1 MASGEQTFAPDA
13 GAANRIARLREE
25 LRAAEATSFGEGGA
39 PLALG
44 IPAIDDALGGGLA
57 RGALHEIAAA
67 REPESAAATGFA
79 LALATRSNQVAVS
92 EQAPHSPGLMLRRR
106 LKRVNARLRR
116 AMAPSRSMSGVPKNS
131 HSRIFGVPRPPSS
144 FETLATLAPQDEGGR
159 KTVVWI
165 AEDLS
170 LAENGTLYGPGL
182 DEVGIAPEQL
192 ITITVARGRDV
203 LWAMEEALRCRAV
216 GVVIGEMRAHDID
229 QVATRRL
236 SLAAAAGNALG
247 LFLRTAPNDD
257 HSAAV
262 TRWII
267 GAAPSASP
275 TGRGRGVGAPRLIAR
290 LVRNRRGQLGTW
302 IVEWNSV
309 EQRFELATDSEPV
322 VGPAFDRSHRTV
334 A

>member
-1 MASGEQTFAPDA
+1 MMARTLAEQPAFSSGA

-25 LRAAEATSFGEGGA
+25 LRAAEATSFGEDGGS
-39 PLALG
+39 LALG
-44 IPAIDDALGGGLA
+44 IPAIDDALGGGFV

-67 REPESAAATGFA
+67 CEPESAAATGFA
-79 LALATRSNQVAVS
+79 LALAARSNDRSLSLQRPLVPARGTPSRLRDGDPVAGT
-92 EQAPHSPGLMLRRR
+92 QNLD
-106 LKRVNARLRR
+106 ARLRGHER
-116 AMAPSRSMSGVPKNS
+116 TSGLS
-131 HSRIFGVPRPPSS
+131 AICS
-144 FETLATLAPQDEGGR
+144 R

-170 LAENGTLYGPGL
+170 LAENGTLYGLGL
-182 DEVGIAPEQL
+182 DEAGIAPEQL

-275 TGRGRGVGAPRLIAR
+275 TGRGRGVGAPRLTAR
-290 LVRNRRGQLGTW
+290 LVRNRRGQLGAW

-309 EQRFELATDSEPV
+309 EQRFELATDSEPMA
-322 VGPAFDRSHRTV
+322 GPAFDRSHRAAV